1 VLYGSIQFGM
11 VEENAGENA
20 LVLRNIT
27 QNETIHIP
35 TGMNSS
41 LTPANTECVEDIYIS
56 ASSREIAKFAR
67 LGTESMAAL
76 LQTPCSLSAQSQ
88 PLNPIPQFCPCIVRI
103 TMQCARHAAY
113 TDHIERL
120 Q

>member
-1 VLYGSIQFGM
+1 LLYGSIQFGM

-41 LTPANTECVEDIYIS
+41 LTPANTECV
-56 ASSREIAKFAR
+56 
-67 LGTESMAAL
+67 
-76 LQTPCSLSAQSQ
+76 
-88 PLNPIPQFCPCIVRI
+88 
-103 TMQCARHAAY
+103 
-113 TDHIERL
+113 
-120 Q
+120 